1 MKPLSSAREVN
12 QSDFEQARLTEQ
24 TQYNNSNQQS
34 VKGWGIRAKVIALAT
49 IFGVLPVLVIGSVA
63 YRFADSAITK
73 QISSEK
79 IAEAEQLSNQLS
91 RFLQDQLVNVQTV
104 ARVSGDVIEEVKTH
118 HSRDSFA
125 EQQATTKEEL
135 EEQLTAF
142 VRDYSMFSHF
152 GIYDLRGQE
161 IVRARSSTKESNQK
175 NLSYFQQALN
185 TGLPAISEPIVT
197 NSAGYDAFSIYMA
210 SPVKHSGGKT
220 IAIVVAKIPVQ
231 FVGSAIFS
239 TKGSQKGSGYNMI
252 SSSGQVFQNL
262 NELERGALGYN
273 IADEVPRF
281 QQVDAQRKSIAW
293 VDKTKAGKLL
303 QVYAPMQITPIR
315 KKGELNW
322 SIVTSTDTAIAFA
335 AQKQLLHTIALGTLL
350 TAVVA
355 TALAAILAHKA
366 VRPLLVATAAVKKLS
381 QGELDTRIET
391 QGNDE
396 LAVLGSNINQMA
408 ERIQSLLLAQNQ
420 NTEQLI
426 FQNQMLTNLARCDG
440 LLEGNTKTAA
450 RAFTQ
455 GTAETLAVAR
465 VGVWLYNSNR
475 DGIVCIDLYESN
487 SGQHSEGTQLK
498 AVDFPAY
505 FNALEMDRPIVAD
518 NAHTDPATQEFG
530 ASYLTPL
537 GINSILNAPIRSGGT
552 IVGIVCC
559 EHIASPR
566 QWQAAEVSFVSSVAN
581 LMSLALD
588 SDLLQQEVGHL
599 LEVVSNVEDGDF
611 TTRAA
616 VSDRTTGLV
625 ADTFNRLLE
634 QLSQVLTQVLSTAR
648 AVSAGST
655 ATGEVAKTVTTNAQ
669 NQAQEVA
676 QVQKLTEQVEH
687 SVQGSTL
694 AVNLANQ
701 SLLNFQSAVDLG
713 QGALSTMTQGID
725 VLQQGTNRIVQ
736 QMKAL
741 GEFVGLADQF
751 VQDQSQ
757 IASLTQVLALNAT
770 LVAARASEQRDPRKF
785 LAVAREFDAIASQV
799 SNLAQQT
806 NDGLA
811 SLQQRTD
818 QIHSVVSAIDVE
830 VQNLGG
836 LVTGFTRGVEQSNQV
851 FGNLKITTGQVVQA
865 GEAVAQSNQEIF
877 NAAQSTAKAIHEI
890 AQLADRTVLVSR
902 KAQRRSEGME
912 MLSLRLLDSIGFFR
926 LPDMRL
932 SKPQNTESVQQVALP
947 GTAEHIQSVIDKSP
961 EPNSANDTPVAV

>member
-34 VKGWGIRAKVIALAT
+34 IKGWGIRAKVIALAT
-49 IFGVLPVLVIGSVA
+49 IFGVLPVLVVGSVA
-63 YRFADSAITK
+63 YRFADNAITK

-91 RFLQDQLVNVQTV
+91 RFLQDQLANVQTV
-104 ARVSGDVIEEVKTH
+104 ARVSGNAIAQVKTH
-118 HSRDSFA
+118 HSKDSF

-152 GIYDLRGQE
+152 GIYDLQGQE

-175 NLSYFQQALN
+175 NLPYFQQALN
-185 TGLPAISEPIVT
+185 TGLPAISEPIIT
-197 NSAGYDAFSIYMA
+197 NSADHTFSIYMA
-210 SPVKHSGGKT
+210 SPVKQREGRT
-220 IAIVVAKIPVQ
+220 IAIVVAKIPAQ
-231 FVGSAIFS
+231 FVGSTILG
-239 TKGSQKGSGYNMI
+239 TIGLHKGSGYNI
-252 SSSGQVFQNL
+252 VNSSGQFFQNL
-262 NELERGALGYN
+262 NASDRSALGSK
-273 IADEVPRF
+273 IAEEVPRF
-281 QQVDAQRKSIAW
+281 QQVDAHRKSIAW
-293 VDKTKAGKLL
+293 VDKTKKGKVL
-303 QVYAPMQITPIR
+303 QAYAPMKFTPIR

-396 LAVLGSNINQMA
+396 LAVLGANINQMA
-408 ERIQSLLLAQNQ
+408 ERIQSLLLTQSQ
-420 NTEQLI
+420 NTEQLVH
-426 FQNQMLTNLARCDG
+426 QNQMLTNLARCDG
-440 LLEGNTKTAA
+440 LLEGNTRSAA

-465 VGVWLYNSNR
+465 ASLWLYNSNR

-487 SGQHSEGTQLK
+487 SGQHSEGIELK

-518 NAHTDPATQEFG
+518 NAHTDPATQEFW

-537 GINSILNAPIRSGGT
+537 GINSILNAPIRSGGK

-559 EHIASPR
+559 EHVGTPR

-599 LEVVSNVEDGDF
+599 LEVVSNVEDGDL
-611 TTRAA
+611 TIRAA

-648 AVSAGST
+648 ALSAGST
-655 ATGEVAKTVTTNAQ
+655 AMGEVAKTVSTNAQ
-669 NQAQEVA
+669 DQAQEVA
-676 QVQKLTEQVEH
+676 QVQKLTQQVEH

-701 SLLNFQSAVDLG
+701 SLLNFQSAVDQG

-741 GEFVGLADQF
+741 GEFLGLADQF

-785 LAVAREFDAIASQV
+785 LAVVREFEAIASQV

-818 QIHSVVSAIDVE
+818 QIHSVVSAIDLE
-830 VQNLGG
+830 VQSLGG
-836 LVTGFTRGVEQSNQV
+836 LVTGFTTGVEQSNHV
-851 FGNLKITTGQVVQA
+851 FGNLKTTTGQVVQA

-890 AQLADRTVLVSR
+890 AQLADRTVLLSR

-926 LPDMRL
+926 LPDMKL
-932 SKPQNTESVQQVALP
+932 GKLQDTASVQQVALP
-947 GTAEHIQSVIDKSP
+947 GTAEHTQSVIDKSS